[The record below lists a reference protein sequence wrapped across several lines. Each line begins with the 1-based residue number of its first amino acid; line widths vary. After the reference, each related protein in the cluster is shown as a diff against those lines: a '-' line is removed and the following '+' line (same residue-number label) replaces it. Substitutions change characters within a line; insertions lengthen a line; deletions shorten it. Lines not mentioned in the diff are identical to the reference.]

1 MNSMKVALILGSIRL
16 GRQTHKIAYYLQ
28 NKLKER
34 GVETIMIDLLHYQ
47 LPLMEEQSGRHPSL
61 PPVVAEVGEL
71 LKEAD
76 ALLLITPEYHGTFSG
91 VLKNAIDYYRAEISK
106 KPVGVVTATGGKMGG
121 INASTQLQHVILSM
135 GSFPLPLK
143 LLVPDVQ
150 HSFDEEYNP
159 LNESVVKTSQKFL
172 DEFLWFAGAIYTAK
186 QSGKKEFV

>member
-1 MNSMKVALILGSIRL
+1 MKVALLLGSIRL
-16 GRQTHKIAYYLQ
+16 GRQTHKIAYYLE

-34 GVETIMIDLLHYQ
+34 GVETTMIDLLHYQ
-47 LPLMEEQSGRHPSL
+47 LPLMEGQADIHHDL
-61 PPVVAEVGEL
+61 PPVVAVVGEL

-150 HSFDEEYNP
+150 HSFDDDYNP
-159 LNESVVKTSQKFL
+159 LNESVVKTTSKFL

-186 QSGKKEFV
+186 QSLGKKEFVK